1 MKKSNEQPTQHIV
14 SGIIYDEFNSPL
26 AKVMVKLFDK
36 DLRTEK
42 LLTETSTDAKGF
54 YKISFNPRQAA
65 NPEYKTADLFI
76 KVFDTKGVLL
86 GQSGIYFNVGKETV
100 INYKI
105 GKTAYAGLSE
115 FDALLQLIKPIVES
129 NKVALGDLQ
138 ESDKFQDIS
147 FLVGE
152 TGEEAEK
159 IGFLNQAFQLSNP
172 SKITPDIFYA
182 LFRSGFPT
190 ELNTLLLTKSE
201 SIKKAIQTAI
211 DENIISAK
219 WLKSLDAI
227 VNRLNNLARANALKF
242 C

>member
-1 MKKSNEQPTQHIV
+1 MKKSNEKLTQHIV
-14 SGIIYDEFNSPL
+14 SGIVYDEFNSPL
-26 AKVMVKLFDK
+26 AKVTVKLFDK

-54 YKISFNPRQAA
+54 YKIDFDQRRAA

-76 KVFDTKGVLL
+76 KVFDNKRVLL
-86 GQSGIYFNVGKETV
+86 GQSDIYFNVGEETV

-159 IGFLNQAFQLSNP
+159 IAFLNQAFQLAKP
-172 SKITPDIFYA
+172 SKIPPDIFYA
-182 LFRSGFPT
+182 LFRLGFPT
-190 ELNTLLLTKSE
+190 ELNALLLTK
-201 SIKKAIQTAI
+201 
-211 DENIISAK
+211 DE
-219 WLKSLDAI
+219 
-227 VNRLNNLARANALKF
+227 RLSHPNQKHQSNYLFDHHVLAVYN
-242 C
+242 